1 VSRSPR
7 SRLSIT
13 LGATLWVTAT
23 LATPALAQDFSYLP
37 PGDLVTDSGE
47 GLADDTVF
55 APGMRFPIENAPAY
69 ANTQVYYPGGM
80 YGPSGGQCDAFNY
93 SYPWRD
99 NYCEIRSWDMPL
111 CPAGTGHQGQD
122 IRPATCDNSTHPA
135 VATVDGT
142 ITNIGTYSVYL
153 TAADGTRYD
162 YLHMSNVQVTHGQDV
177 VRGQQLG
184 MVSNEFGG
192 TPTTIHLH
200 FNIRQNV
207 DGLGSVYVPPYMSL
221 VTSYAALIDTPPTG
235 SLDEVGCS
243 AIEGWAFD
251 ADEPETALDVIL
263 SFATQGASDDHVV
276 TADHYRADLCEA
288 LDHCDHGFSVLAP
301 LSLFDDTDHEVRA
314 AADYDTLGT
323 EIELPGSPMT
333 LQCAPI
339 ELSGARRPVPM
350 ATFEQ
355 WSFSAFWD
363 EAPAPSEDVEALP
376 LSEAWPSEPTVVM
389 VEGDAEAWWLV
400 DDGERRVIS
409 GPEVARAWRL
419 DVAAAEAL
427 PQSEIDALP
436 AGPPL
441 RPRPVLLRDSEDELF
456 MLDDLVQTGSS
467 SSGVGGSNPAIP
479 GGNAG
484 CGCRVGG
491 RDDSHASGGLLLAL
505 IGALASRRRRSATGQ
520 GEGRL

>member
-1 VSRSPR
+1 MSRAT
-7 SRLSIT
+7 RLPVWVIT
-13 LGATLWVTAT
+13 AATAMAVAT
-23 LATPALAQDFSYLP
+23 LAPSVLAQDFSYLP
-37 PGDLVTDSGE
+37 PGDLVEDSGE
-47 GLADDTVF
+47 GLVDDTVY

-80 YGPSGGQCDAFNY
+80 YGPGGGQCDAFNY

-135 VATVDGT
+135 VATTDGT
-142 ITNIGTYSVYL
+142 ITNIGSYSVYL

-162 YLHMSNVQVTHGQDV
+162 YLHMSDVQVTTGQEV

-221 VTSYAALIDTPPTG
+221 VMSYGALIDTPPTG
-235 SLDEVGCS
+235 VLDEVGCDV
-243 AIEGWAFD
+243 IEGWAFD
-251 ADEPETALDVIL
+251 SDEPETPIDVIL
-263 SFATQGASDDHVV
+263 GFAAQGVSDEHVV
-276 TADHYRADLCEA
+276 TADRYRADLCDA
-288 LDHCDHGFSVLAP
+288 LGHCDHGLSVLSP
-301 LSLFDDTDHEVRA
+301 LSLFDDTDYEVGA
-314 AADYDTLGT
+314 AVDYDALGM
-323 EIELPGSPMT
+323 EIELTGSPMT
-333 LQCAPI
+333 LQCPPI
-339 ELSGARRPVPM
+339 ELSGVRRPVPM

-363 EAPAPSEDVEALP
+363 EAPAPTGDVEALP
-376 LSEAWPSEPTVVM
+376 VTEDWPSEAEVVM
-389 VEGDAEAWWLV
+389 AEGDAEAWWLI
-400 DDGERRVIS
+400 DDGETRSIA

-419 DVAAAEAL
+419 DLAAAETRS
-427 PQSEIDALP
+427 QSEIDALP

-441 RPRPVLLRDSEDELF
+441 RARPVLVRDSDDDLYV
-456 MLDDLVQTGSS
+456 LDDIVLTGSS
-467 SSGVGGSNPAIP
+467 SSGVGGSSAAIP

-484 CGCRVGG
+484 CGCQAPAGG
-491 RDDSHASGGLLLAL
+491 APEPRAVWLLAL
-505 IGALASRRRRSATGQ
+505 IGAQVRRRRCCARG
-520 GEGRL
+520 